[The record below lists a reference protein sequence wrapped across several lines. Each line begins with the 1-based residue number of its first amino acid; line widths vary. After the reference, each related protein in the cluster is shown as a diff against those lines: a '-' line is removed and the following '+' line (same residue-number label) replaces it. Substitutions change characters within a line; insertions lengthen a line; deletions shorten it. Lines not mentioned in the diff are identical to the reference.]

1 MTQTGTFAQFST
13 ADPPSSETEATLK
26 RGVMAPWRA
35 RCIQGYIA
43 ANLHATIRMVDL
55 AGVLHFGPRQFRRV
69 FKEHF
74 GCTPYRYVIRKRI
87 ERAKHLMM
95 ISNDSLSQ
103 ISAECGFV
111 GRSHLSNLFR
121 QIVGERPGTWRRTR
135 APRTAASDPLKV
147 YPLGNPKERLDEQGP
162 GLRLLDP

>member
-1 MTQTGTFAQFST
+1 
-13 ADPPSSETEATLK
+13 
-26 RGVMAPWRA
+26 
-35 RCIQGYIA
+35 
-43 ANLHATIRMVDL
+43 MVDL

-135 APRTAASDPLKV
+135 APRTAASDPFKV
-147 YPLGNPKERLDEQGP
+147 YPLGNPKDRSDEQGP